1 MRKRIPISEARSRLS
16 RLVRELQRRP
26 DLVIEITV
34 RDLVVGELR
43 APSRSGEK
51 LVRPGSSL
59 LRAVAKMWEI
69 EPEVD
74 VEPGTP
80 TAREHD
86 RRSGLPVDSEA

>member
-1 MRKRIPISEARSRLS
+1 MRRRISISEARSRLS
-16 RLVRELQRRP
+16 SLIKELQSQP

-43 APSRSGEK
+43 APSSAK
-51 LVRPGSSL
+51 LVRPGSAL
-59 LRAVAKMWEI
+59 LKALERMEGI
-69 EPEVD
+69 EPDQE

-86 RRSGLPVDSEA
+86 RFLYTPKR

>member
-1 MRKRIPISEARSRLS
+1 MRKRIPISEARSHLS
-16 RLVRELQRRP
+16 RLVKELQRRP
-26 DLVIEITV
+26 DLVFEITV

-43 APSRSGEK
+43 APSKGQ

-59 LRAVAKMWEI
+59 LRAVEKMREI
-69 EPEVD
+69 EPEVE

-86 RRSGLPVDSEA
+86 RILYARKR

>member
-43 APSRSGEK
+43 APSQGK

-59 LRAVAKMWEI
+59 LRAVAKMREI

>member
-16 RLVRELQRRP
+16 RLLKELQRRP
-26 DLVIEITV
+26 DLVYEITV

-43 APSRSGEK
+43 APSGGK
-51 LVRPGSSL
+51 LVRPGSAL
-59 LRAVAKMWEI
+59 LKAVERMKEI
-69 EPEVD
+69 EPEVE

-86 RRSGLPVDSEA
+86 LYLYARPRKRSS